1 MILLSTTLFL
11 NIIVIM
17 FTDYLFK
24 YMEKRDIVNKL
35 TVAVIFG
42 GQSSEH
48 EVSRVSASSIISN
61 LDSEKYYVIPVGIT
75 KSGKWMIYN
84 GPIENIKNGE
94 WEKFG
99 TPAILS
105 PDASQKGLLKLVGD
119 KAKLIPIDLAFPVL
133 HGKDGED
140 GTIQGLFELAQ
151 IPYVGNGVLSSS
163 VSMDKAFTKIIA
175 KNAKITQ
182 AKYVEVHSEDFNKI
196 KSIATK
202 IEKKLGYPCFVKP
215 ANAGSSVGITKAHNK
230 DELIEGLKLAAVH
243 DRKIVVEEGIVGR
256 EIECAVLGNGDNISA
271 SCVGEIFAAAEF
283 YDYDAKYNNSA
294 SKTVV
299 PAEISKEKQDEI
311 RKTAIKVFKAVDGS
325 GLARVDFFVEKDTER
340 VIFNEL
346 NTLPGFTPISMY
358 SMLWNACGKP
368 MNVLL
373 DELIDLALERFG
385 VK

>member
-133 HGKDGED
+133 HGKYGED

-311 RKTAIKVFKAVDGS
+311 RKMAIKVFKAVDGS

>member
-1 MILLSTTLFL
+1 MSTTLFL

-133 HGKDGED
+133 HGKYGED

-202 IEKKLGYPCFVKP
+202 IEKKLVYPCFVKP

>member
-1 MILLSTTLFL
+1 MSTTLFL

-133 HGKDGED
+133 HGKYGED

>member
-133 HGKDGED
+133 HGKYGED

>member
-1 MILLSTTLFL
+1 M
-11 NIIVIM
+11 
-17 FTDYLFK
+17 
-24 YMEKRDIVNKL
+24 NKL

-61 LDSEKYYVIPVGIT
+61 LDQEKYYVIPVGIT
-75 KSGKWMIYN
+75 KAGKWMIYN
-84 GPIENIKNGE
+84 GPVDNIKNGE

-105 PDASQKGLLKLVGD
+105 PDASQKGLIKIVGD
-119 KAKLIPIDLAFPVL
+119 KAKLIPIDLVFPVL
-133 HGKDGED
+133 HGKYGED

-163 VSMDKAFTKIIA
+163 ISMDKAFTKIIA
-175 KNAKITQ
+175 KNAKIPQ
-182 AKYVEVHSEDFNKI
+182 AKYIEVRSGELNRI
-196 KSIATK
+196 KSVATK
-202 IEKKLGYPCFVKP
+202 IEKKLGYPSFVKP

-230 DELIEGLKLAAVH
+230 DELIEGLKSAAEH
-243 DRKIVVEEGIVGR
+243 DNKIVVEKGIVGR
-256 EIECAVLGNGDNISA
+256 EIECAVLGNGHNISA

-283 YDYDAKYNNSA
+283 YDYDAKYNNSD

-299 PAEISKEKQDEI
+299 PAEISEEKQNEVRNMAI
-311 RKTAIKVFKAVDGS
+311 RVFEAVDGS
-325 GLARVDFFVEKDTER
+325 GLARIDFFIEDGTEN

-358 SMLWNACGKP
+358 SMLWNACGKS
-368 MNVLL
+368 MRELL
-373 DELIDLALERFG
+373 DELIDLALDKFSN
-385 VK
+385 K

>member
-1 MILLSTTLFL
+1 MSTTLFL

-133 HGKDGED
+133 HGKYGED

-271 SCVGEIFAAAEF
+271 SCVGEIFTAAEF

-311 RKTAIKVFKAVDGS
+311 RKMAIKVFKAVDGS

-385 VK
+385 VR

>member
-1 MILLSTTLFL
+1 MSTTLFL

-133 HGKDGED
+133 HGKYGED

-243 DRKIVVEEGIVGR
+243 NRKIVVEEGIVGR

-311 RKTAIKVFKAVDGS
+311 RKMAIKVFKAVDGS

>member
-1 MILLSTTLFL
+1 MSTTLFL

-99 TPAILS
+99 TPAVLS

-133 HGKDGED
+133 HGKYGED

-311 RKTAIKVFKAVDGS
+311 RKMAIKVFKAVDGS